1 MTPDVLLGLIVGAAL
16 GAANAVA
23 SYLLYRRARTRPSK
37 AFYKLVLGG
46 MGVRMA
52 VVLVTVALVV
62 GLAPVDV
69 SAFIGALLAAF
80 VIGLAIDIVL
90 IARRPVPSD
99 A

>member
-1 MTPDVLLGLIVGAAL
+1 
-16 GAANAVA
+16 
-23 SYLLYRRARTRPSK
+23 
-37 AFYKLVLGG
+37 

-52 VVLVTVALVV
+52 VVLITVALVV